1 VFAPTRAGSAQHG
14 TEARGYPACMTTWP
28 RQVDTVVLDVDGT
41 LVDSNYHHTLAWWH
55 AFREQGYDV
64 PAWRIHRAIGM
75 GGDRL
80 VSAVAG
86 DEVEDAAG
94 DQIRDSWEKHYDS
107 VLDQV
112 SPLPGAKDLLAVL
125 RDRGF
130 QIALAS
136 SGIPHHTRHA
146 VDLLEAQD
154 SAATTT
160 TSEDAEESKP
170 DPELLEV
177 ALDRVDAEHAVMVG
191 DSVWDVRSGH
201 EAGVPVVGVLT
212 GGFGRAELEDAG
224 AEVTCEDLRDLRD
237 RLDELLTARP
247 TA

>member
-1 VFAPTRAGSAQHG
+1 
-14 TEARGYPACMTTWP
+14 MTGWP

-55 AFREQGYDV
+55 AFREHGYDV

-86 DEVEDAAG
+86 DEVEKESG
-94 DQIRDSWEKHYDS
+94 DQVRSSWEKHYDA

-112 SPLPGAKDLLAVL
+112 TPLPGAKQLLGAL
-125 RDRGF
+125 ADAGF
-130 QIALAS
+130 RVALAS
-136 SGIPHHTRHA
+136 SGIPRHTEHA
-146 VDLLEAQD
+146 VEVLDAGD
-154 SAATTT
+154 STSTTT
-160 TSEDAEESKP
+160 TSEDAEASKP

-201 EAGVPVVGVLT
+201 EAGIAVIGLLT
-212 GGFGRAELEDAG
+212 GGFGAAELGDAG
-224 AEVTCEDLRDLRD
+224 ADVVCEDLEELRQRLGDLV
-237 RLDELLTARP
+237 RP
-247 TA
+247 TGAAQAGRT

>member
-1 VFAPTRAGSAQHG
+1 MRPECA
-14 TEARGYPACMTTWP
+14 GYPAGMTTWP

-55 AFREQGYDV
+55 AFREHGHDV

-86 DEVEDAAG
+86 DDVEDASG
-94 DQIRDSWEKHYDS
+94 DRIRDSWEKHYDS

-112 SPLPGAKDLLAVL
+112 SPLPGAKGLLAAL
-125 RDRGF
+125 RDGGF
-130 QIALAS
+130 RIALAS
-136 SGIPHHTRHA
+136 SGIPRHTRHA
-146 VDLLEAQD
+146 VGVLEAAH
-154 SAATTT
+154 SADTTT

-201 EAGVPVVGVLT
+201 EAGIPVVGVLT

-224 AEVTCEDLRDLRD
+224 ADLTCEDLRDLRD
-237 RLDELLTARP
+237 HLGDLLTARSP
-247 TA
+247 A